1 MKLIQFEALF
11 IRDFKT
17 DIWPFPLHNH
27 NHYEFMFIR
36 GGSGDHILNGK
47 KTKYQIN
54 DIFFLKP
61 EDKHDFIIEKETHFN
76 VIKFLPNILKG
87 GLNTNNTDF
96 WDNLLMSTTRE
107 VQSSDHKS
115 IDKSALNKIKGI
127 VEILISDWRDNNE
140 KVTELHTNLLRSLL
154 LLTEKTYRSVPEHEL
169 VDFGNS
175 PIDRIQNYIH
185 SYIRYPEKTS
195 VKELSIAFK
204 MSESGFKAFFKRE
217 MGITLRDY
225 ISLFKLQQIK
235 ESLKL
240 SSSSI
245 SEIAQDFGF
254 TDSSHFYRFFLNH
267 AGIAPNKYRKRN
279 DQSP

>member
-27 NHYEFMFIR
+27 NHYELMFIR
-36 GGSGDHILNGK
+36 DGSGDHILNGK
-47 KTKYQIN
+47 RMRYQIN
-54 DIFFLKP
+54 NIFFLKP
-61 EDKHDFIIEKETHFN
+61 DDKHDFNIEKETHFS
-76 VIKFLPNILKG
+76 VIKFLPNVLKG

-107 VQSSDHKS
+107 VQSLNNKS
-115 IDKSALNKIKGI
+115 IDGHALCKINGI
-127 VEILISDWRDNNE
+127 VEILILDWRDNNE
-140 KVTELHTNLLRSLL
+140 KVTEFHTNLLRSLL
-154 LLTEKTYRSVPEHEL
+154 LLLEKTYRSVPEFEL
-169 VDFGNS
+169 IGFGNS
-175 PIDRIQNYIH
+175 PIDRIQNYIY
-185 SYIRYPEKTS
+185 SYIRYPEKIS
-195 VKELSIAFK
+195 VKELSMTFK
-204 MSESGFKAFFKRE
+204 MSQSGFKAFFKRE

-225 ISLFKLQQIK
+225 ISSLKLQQIK
-235 ESLKL
+235 ENLKL

-267 AGIAPNKYRKRN
+267 TGTTPNKFRKK
-279 DQSP
+279 